1 VSASCFS
8 TDAPPSAPSAAL
20 RVVIADDHP
29 VVREGLRN
37 LLQQA
42 GIQVVGEATSGEDAV
57 ASVLANDP
65 DVVLMDLSLRG
76 LDGISAAR
84 AVHERSRSVVLV
96 LTAFAERERV
106 LAAVDAGVSGYLL
119 KDDDP
124 AELIAGIRAAVAG
137 GAPFSPKVAAVLVEA
152 RAQERALEHLTARE
166 SEVLE
171 LVADGMSNK
180 QIARA
185 LGISE
190 GTVKAHLGSAFRRI
204 GVQQRTQAA
213 LWMQERR
220 RGWAGRRS

>member
-1 VSASCFS
+1 MSASNV
-8 TDAPPSAPSAAL
+8 AAAL

-37 LLQQA
+37 LLRQA
-42 GIQVVGEATSGEDAV
+42 GMEVVGEATSGDEAV
-57 ASVLANDP
+57 SSVLATDP
-65 DVVLMDLSLRG
+65 DIVLMDLSLPG
-76 LDGISAAR
+76 LDGIEAAR
-84 AVHERSRSVVLV
+84 SVHARSPRAAVLV

-106 LAAVDAGVSGYLL
+106 LAAVDAGVTGYLL

-124 AELIAGIRAAVAG
+124 AELIAGIRAAALG

-152 RAQERALEHLTARE
+152 RVQDRADEQLTTRE
-166 SEVLE
+166 AEVLE
-171 LVADGMSNK
+171 LVADGLSNK

-185 LGISE
+185 LRISE

-213 LWMQERR
+213 IWVQDRR
-220 RGWAGRRS
+220 RASGQRRS